1 MLKTYGLETIT
12 ICGHNYLQ
20 QSILRYHLILNG
32 VSIRANN
39 LNFFDLVIYFKQN
52 YSIFLCY
59 ISVSGEN
66 KKVKNI
72 AFSSLYIAIF
82 IVLFLTFANISS
94 ARDVID
100 GVIAVVNDDVITLS
114 EFEEKLPNQ
123 NTKITPQQEKTI
135 LDQMIE
141 QKLLEQQADKL
152 GIKVSESEVDNA
164 IKTVTGK
171 FNLTDDQM
179 KQVLAKENLTTEQF
193 REQWRLQILSQKVI
207 AAKLQG
213 QLAVTEDEIE
223 EYYKKNYGSAE
234 RVDQVKIAHILITPD
249 AAGGEEQAK
258 QRAEEVAKLARSG
271 EDFSKLAKEYSND
284 TISSVKGGELGYFR
298 RGDLVESLENAAYS
312 TPVGDIAGPVES
324 PAGYHIIKVLDK
336 KMNEGNLDDYREEI
350 KEKLYREK
358 AEQELSAWL
367 NEIKSSAYIDL
378 RI

>member
-1 MLKTYGLETIT
+1 MKKT
-12 ICGHNYLQ
+12 
-20 QSILRYHLILNG
+20 
-32 VSIRANN
+32 
-39 LNFFDLVIYFKQN
+39 
-52 YSIFLCY
+52 
-59 ISVSGEN
+59 
-66 KKVKNI
+66 
-72 AFSSLYIAIF
+72 AFSSIYVGIF
-82 IVLFLTFANISS
+82 LVLFFTFANISS

-123 NTKITPQQEKTI
+123 NVKITPQQEKTI

-141 QKLLEQQADKL
+141 QKLLEQEADKL
-152 GIKVSESEVDNA
+152 GIRVSEGEVDNA
-164 IKTVTGK
+164 IRSVIGK

-179 KQVLAKENLTTEQF
+179 KEVLAKENLTPRQF

-207 AAKLQG
+207 GAKLQG

-223 EYYKKNYGSAE
+223 EYYKTNYGSDE
-234 RVDQVKIAHILITPD
+234 RVDEVKIAHILISPD

-258 QRAEEVAKLARSG
+258 QRAEEVAELAKSG
-271 EDFSKLAKEYSND
+271 EDFEKLAKEYSND

-336 KMNEGNLDDYREEI
+336 KTSKGDLDAYREEI

-358 AEQELSAWL
+358 AQQELSAWID
-367 NEIKSSAYIDL
+367 EIKSSAYIDL